1 MKKRTKSIHSAAA
14 LSIGLATFGV
24 AEAAPNPFE
33 ATSMGA
39 GYRLIQLAEAKCGE
53 AKCGGSAGAAKSS
66 EAKCGSDAAK
76 KKLDEGKCGSNT
88 SKVKEG
94 KCGEAKCGGSR

>member
-1 MKKRTKSIHSAAA
+1 MKKTPTSIHSAAA
-14 LSIGLATFGV
+14 LSIGLTTFGI
-24 AEAAPNPFE
+24 AEAGPNPFE
-33 ATSMGA
+33 ATSMEG

-66 EAKCGSDAAK
+66 EAKCGSSAAK
-76 KKLDEGKCGSNT
+76 AKVDEGKCGSDI